1 MPPICHTIHA
11 HVTCPPPRLRKP
23 DLVWALGGNVL
34 KTVYY
39 GVAGEGRGHAARA
52 LAIIEQLHERHRVVV
67 YSYGQALSLLKS
79 ACRSLDVEVRTLPS
93 LEFSYTSQRTLSY
106 SRTFFRNVGYLK
118 DLSDIFSRIQIEM
131 ERTPPDLIVSDFEP
145 VLPRVGRRLG
155 VPFLSVDHQH
165 FLLACDIRELP
176 ARLRP
181 HAQWMGVF
189 IKAFCPPGPSETVIS
204 SFFPYRVRPRY
215 AFAKQVG
222 VMMRRQ
228 ILEAQPEDRGHLVA
242 YVRRAETIDI
252 VPQLH
257 ALGRPARVYGL
268 GQQPR
273 FGNVEFKEIHPNRF
287 LEDLSTATGLVTTA
301 GNQLVGEALYLG
313 KPVFAVPEP
322 KNREQDI
329 NAHFVQT
336 MGVGESVAADLLS
349 KDELTSFLDK
359 VPFYRARINRQRMCG
374 NAIATRI
381 IEDHLSGVYNTG
393 ERPRT
398 SPRVSPA
405 HAVA

>member
-1 MPPICHTIHA
+1 M
-11 HVTCPPPRLRKP
+11 
-23 DLVWALGGNVL
+23 VL
-34 KTVYY
+34 KTLYY

-52 LAIIEQLHERHRVVV
+52 LALIEQLHERHRVVV

-79 ACRSLDVEVRTLPS
+79 ACGSLDVEVRTLPS

-106 SRTFFRNVGYLK
+106 TRTFFRNVGYLR
-118 DLSDIFSRIQIEM
+118 DLSDIFSRIQHEM
-131 ERTPPDLIVSDFEP
+131 ERLPPDLIISDFEP

-165 FLLACDIRELP
+165 FLLACDLRELP
-176 ARLRP
+176 PRLRP
-181 HAQWMGVF
+181 HAQWMSVF

-215 AFAKQVG
+215 AFAKQIG
-222 VMMRRQ
+222 VMMRRR
-228 ILEAQPEDRGHLVA
+228 ILEARPEDRGHLVA
-242 YVRRAETIDI
+242 YVRRAETIDLI
-252 VPQLH
+252 PQLH
-257 ALGRPARVYGL
+257 ALRFPTRVYGL
-268 GQQPR
+268 GAQPS
-273 FGNVEFKEIHPNRF
+273 FGNVEFFEIHPYRF
-287 LEDLSTATGLVTTA
+287 LEDLTTATGLVTTA

-329 NAHFVQT
+329 NAHFVQA
-336 MGVGESVAADLLS
+336 MGVGESVSADALS
-349 KDELTSFLDK
+349 TDALTSFLGK

-381 IEDHLSGVYNTG
+381 IEDHLNGVYNTG
-393 ERPRT
+393 EP
-398 SPRVSPA
+398 PRVSTRVAPA
-405 HAVA
+405 PAVA